1 MSSQDPYSH
10 PIPDHPSRE
19 PLEDEGERLEPPV
32 SARDRRPW
40 IRKPYPLVTF
50 ALVLVLLGLH
60 IVQEAFGESA
70 SFWAIENLG
79 QDRVMVWEGE
89 LWRLLT
95 CSFFHFG
102 WLHLV
107 CNLLGIFLFGKVVE
121 RWLGPWRFLCCYLV
135 FALMGSLTYQ
145 AVARGGIGI
154 GASGAL
160 CGLIGVF
167 LALRLGRKEE
177 DHLVLGMRFF
187 LWFFVICALLF
198 WESFLWELSGLDIAD
213 SAHFGG
219 LFSGVAAALYFFS
232 SPGDPATGVTGRRGL
247 IVFTA
252 GALSLSMAIYGLAY
266 PFMDWSWH
274 LWRSDAAL
282 ERGDEASAAAARARA
297 RSLGGDRA
305 ALNII
310 VRDASEGRLGQALR
324 YWEGESLEDPELQA
338 AAGFSIYDGVYFER
352 GYCREIELLLDTL
365 IELTDRALEEKGKSL
380 VLLNQAAWFRALR
393 GKDLDSALSF
403 AQEARDLDCRN
414 QAILN
419 TLGWVHFQRSE
430 TKKAFEYLRYAV
442 DDPRHLEKLCDDEGG
457 GFDLLRALGL
467 RSAGFLPNYAANYL
481 YLALAYGQIGQLEN
495 ARAMVRMVRQDDAER
510 MLRLHEKRLLDELEE
525 TLGNSLPEP
534 SGVFERRPSPFR
546 R

>member
-10 PIPDHPSRE
+10 PAPDHPSRE
-19 PLEDEGERLEPPV
+19 PLEDEG
-32 SARDRRPW
+32 ARPEQESPARARRPW

-50 ALVLVLLGLH
+50 ALVLGLLGLH
-60 IVQEAFGESA
+60 VVQEAFGESA
-70 SFWAIENLG
+70 SMWASENLG

-107 CNLLGIFLFGKVVE
+107 CNLLGIFLFGKAVE

-145 AVARGGIGI
+145 AVAMGGIGI

-187 LWFFVICALLF
+187 LWFFAICALLF

-219 LFSGVAAALYFFS
+219 LFSGVGAALYFFS
-232 SPGDPATGVTGRRGL
+232 RPGDPAAGVAGRRGF

-252 GALSLSMAIYGLAY
+252 GALSLSMAIYGLAC

-282 ERGDEASAAAARARA
+282 ERGDEAGAAAARARA
-297 RSLGGDRA
+297 RSR
-305 ALNII
+305 
-310 VRDASEGRLGQALR
+310 
-324 YWEGESLEDPELQA
+324 
-338 AAGFSIYDGVYFER
+338 R
-352 GYCREIELLLDTL
+352 G
-365 IELTDRALEEKGKSL
+365 
-380 VLLNQAAWFRALR
+380 
-393 GKDLDSALSF
+393 
-403 AQEARDLDCRN
+403 
-414 QAILN
+414 
-419 TLGWVHFQRSE
+419 
-430 TKKAFEYLRYAV
+430 
-442 DDPRHLEKLCDDEGG
+442 
-457 GFDLLRALGL
+457 
-467 RSAGFLPNYAANYL
+467 
-481 YLALAYGQIGQLEN
+481 
-495 ARAMVRMVRQDDAER
+495 
-510 MLRLHEKRLLDELEE
+510 
-525 TLGNSLPEP
+525 
-534 SGVFERRPSPFR
+534 
-546 R
+546 